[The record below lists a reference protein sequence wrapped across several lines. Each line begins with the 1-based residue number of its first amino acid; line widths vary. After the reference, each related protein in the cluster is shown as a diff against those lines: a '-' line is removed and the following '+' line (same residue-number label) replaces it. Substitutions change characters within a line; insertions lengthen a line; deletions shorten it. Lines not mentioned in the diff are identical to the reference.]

1 MGISA
6 NIEDLIGQN
15 CMQWYEHVLCP
26 RIKKNKL
33 RNRLT
38 WRRKENNKK
47 KDRANLN
54 KYTYRE

>member
-26 RIKKNKL
+26 RIKKQI
-33 RNRLT
+33 
-38 WRRKENNKK
+38 KESLDLEKK
-47 KDRANLN
+47 GKQQKKRPS
-54 KYTYRE
+54 KPE